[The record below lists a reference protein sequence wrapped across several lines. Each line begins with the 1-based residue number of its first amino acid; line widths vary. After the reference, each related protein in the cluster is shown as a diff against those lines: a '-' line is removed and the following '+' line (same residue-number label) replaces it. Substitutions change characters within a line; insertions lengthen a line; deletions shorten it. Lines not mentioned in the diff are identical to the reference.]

1 MEEAQQGSNG
11 TESQTTVIPTSQFP
25 QVAQQEKKTPFRK
38 YSFLNTFLHYWCQN
52 YWKSNC

>member
-25 QVAQQEKKTPFRK
+25 QIAQQVKRPRHEIQFYKYFSSLLVSELLEK
-38 YSFLNTFLHYWCQN
+38 
-52 YWKSNC
+52 

>member
-25 QVAQQEKKTPFRK
+25 QIAQQVKRPR
-38 YSFLNTFLHYWCQN
+38 SRNTVL
-52 YWKSNC
+52 